1 MRTKMHVLEKAHRKN
16 TDFGENQMQKD
27 ITLGKK
33 CLQKYVHIR
42 EGNVYIGSHVP
53 ENAYKFCAS
62 LKDKFANGC
71 RKEMKLI

>member
-1 MRTKMHVLEKAHRKN
+1 
-16 TDFGENQMQKD
+16 MQKD

-71 RKEMKLI
+71 QKEMKLI